1 MKNTNNEKE
10 KLKEFVKR
18 VEDRTNDVLD
28 DSLMDD
34 DANSENINVD
44 YTDIVKNSAKAKI
57 SKLPWLIAI
66 FLIFIIAIILGF
78 MFFSNNPKTLFT
90 QTVDGLFAYLEENV
104 NDNVYDITDG
114 NISLDSNIKSTDENS
129 ELYNNL
135 SKVSFSAD
143 YVKDSASDKNYIDL
157 KTTYDGDDFVSA
169 KVYGDGDNTYIYS
182 PIVSDNYFRL
192 SSNKLSYF
200 TDGND
205 IKIILKGVNQAIDKV
220 IADEKV
226 YGSKENLDVDG
237 EVIRSYRTKFVI
249 DKNNRNR
256 VLETFINTLKA
267 NDEFVSVLANMKM
280 VKNTDIRKSLDN
292 YMSKLEDKLK
302 LCNKL
307 EISLYI
313 NDKTNEFIKAEAL
326 SELGNI
332 SFDRK
337 EENKFIYTI
346 SNKNDGTLSNGEFV
360 FNVNDNKTKY
370 TYNLYYKQ
378 TKNNKVLFE
387 SNIDLKYTSKKADNF
402 ADVDVSNSVDID
414 KVGELE
420 KLAIYTKIMAT
431 PNLSQFLPI
440 IKEII

>member
-1 MKNTNNEKE
+1 
-10 KLKEFVKR
+10 
-18 VEDRTNDVLD
+18 
-28 DSLMDD
+28 
-34 DANSENINVD
+34 
-44 YTDIVKNSAKAKI
+44 
-57 SKLPWLIAI
+57 
-66 FLIFIIAIILGF
+66 
-78 MFFSNNPKTLFT
+78 
-90 QTVDGLFAYLEENV
+90 
-104 NDNVYDITDG
+104 
-114 NISLDSNIKSTDENS
+114 
-129 ELYNNL
+129 
-135 SKVSFSAD
+135 
-143 YVKDSASDKNYIDL
+143 
-157 KTTYDGDDFVSA
+157 
-169 KVYGDGDNTYIYS
+169 
-182 PIVSDNYFRL
+182 
-192 SSNKLSYF
+192 
-200 TDGND
+200 
-205 IKIILKGVNQAIDKV
+205 
-220 IADEKV
+220 
-226 YGSKENLDVDG
+226 
-237 EVIRSYRTKFVI
+237 
-249 DKNNRNR
+249 
-256 VLETFINTLKA
+256 
-267 NDEFVSVLANMKM
+267 M

-313 NDKTNEFIKAEAL
+313 NDKTNEFIKAEVL

-337 EENKFIYTI
+337 KENKFIYTI